1 MVGRPD
7 TPDQERPN
15 GVPTVPAASIGFAG
29 VVEAH
34 WSAVF
39 RFLLAMTGN
48 HHDTEELT
56 QETFLRALR
65 RFDSFQ
71 PGTQMRPWLLRI
83 AANACTDLWRQ
94 RKRVKWA
101 PLADEPPAPAVDPGH
116 RLETIEE
123 AQVLQAAVDEL
134 SETTRAVFHLRV
146 QESMPFRQIGELL
159 GLNED
164 AARWHMHQARSKLLA
179 RAKRD

>member
-1 MVGRPD
+1 MDHEPPADRTD
-7 TPDQERPN
+7 TPPA
-15 GVPTVPAASIGFAG
+15 PTGFAE

-34 WSAVF
+34 WTAVF
-39 RFLLAMTGN
+39 RFLWAMTGN

-65 RFDSFQ
+65 RLDTFR

-83 AANACTDLWRQ
+83 AANTCTDQW
-94 RKRVKWA
+94 RKRKRGACV
-101 PLADEPPAPAVDPGH
+101 PLADDPPDPADDPTR
-116 RLETIEE
+116 RLETVEE
-123 AQVLQAAVDEL
+123 AERLRAAAAEL

-146 QESMPFRQIGELL
+146 QEDLPFRQIGEML
-159 GLNED
+159 GVSEE

-179 RAKRD
+179 RAQRD